1 MVVTAARFAAIG
13 FILALGACADTPEA
27 QTTPQIAWESD
38 SPNPPA
44 TAPTESAEA
53 QGAEA
58 PRRDSNTAL
67 GNTASDAS
75 GCREFTQTVRVGGE
89 EHQAVGRV
97 CPQPDGSW
105 RVVGLPVVPGQAPV
119 SPPAGAYASPYRYP
133 YYPYY
138 RYYPYYPYYGSSVF
152 LGSSFIFRGHRRHHH
167 HHHHSGQPHAGQPHA
182 AHPRRGGRHP

>member
-1 MVVTAARFAAIG
+1 MAVTAARFAAIG
-13 FILALGACADTPEA
+13 SILALGACADTPEA
-27 QTTPQIAWESD
+27 RTAPQIVWESD

-53 QGAEA
+53 RGAEA
-58 PRRDSNTAL
+58 PRPDSNA
-67 GNTASDAS
+67 AHDAN
-75 GCREFTQTVRVGGE
+75 GCREFTQTVQVGGE

-105 RVVGLPVVPGQAPV
+105 RVVGLPV

-138 RYYPYYPYYGSSVF
+138 LYDPYYPYYGSSVF
-152 LGSSFIFRGHRRHHH
+152 FGGSFIFSGHRRHHHH
-167 HHHHSGQPHAGQPHA
+167 HHHHSGQPHA
-182 AHPRRGGRHP
+182 AHPHGGGRHP